1 MSDFLNRYDL
11 MQRLGNR
18 TTRQQEEDEEQMEY
32 LRQWADRKKNSHA
45 ASYTI
50 IGWCIGLIFGM
61 ILITGIKTCIK
72 DPQPAALSTN
82 CRECHNSTGTPARK
96 HRFIDYFTK
105 AGNKHPIKM
114 ANAVM
119 ATGRPRLL
127 AAVAVAGEKNT
138 PYTVRKGGYKKQ
150 HAGAWQVNSKYWG
163 RVPNDPV
170 GQALQAERIL
180 EELTESKP
188 IRTALSIYGGD
199 SSSRYANRVLKELQG
214 VPM

>member
-1 MSDFLNRYDL
+1 MSNDFLNRYDL
-11 MQRLGNR
+11 MQRLGNKY
-18 TTRQQEEDEEQMEY
+18 TG
-32 LRQWADRKKNSHA
+32 KNKYRITA
-45 ASYTI
+45 FDLIVFFALGI
-50 IGWCIGLIFGM
+50 VIGLTLSV
-61 ILITGIKTCIK
+61 LIKEQKPLIKEQKPLIIENKCISCH
-72 DPQPAALSTN
+72 ST
-82 CRECHNSTGTPARK
+82 K
-96 HRFIDYFTK
+96 KKFIDYFTK
-105 AGNKHPIKM
+105 AGNKHPEQM

-138 PYTVRKGGYKKQ
+138 PYTVRKGGYKKR

-163 RVPNDPV
+163 PVPNDPV

-199 SSSRYANRVLKELQG
+199 SSSRYANRVLKELQE

>member
-18 TTRQQEEDEEQMEY
+18 PPRQQEDDEEQMEY
-32 LRQWADRKKNSHA
+32 LRQWAARKKNSHP

-50 IGWCIGLIFGM
+50 IGWCIGLVFGV
-61 ILITGIKTCIK
+61 ILITVMKSCIK
-72 DPQPAALSTN
+72 APQPTAHSPN
-82 CRECHNSTGTPARK
+82 CTECHSSTARK
-96 HRFIDYFTK
+96 HSFIDYFTK

-114 ANAVM
+114 ANAVL
-119 ATGRPRLL
+119 ATKKPRLL

-138 PYTVRKGGYKKQ
+138 PYTVRNGGYKKR
-150 HAGAWQVNSKYWG
+150 HAGAWQANPKYWG
-163 RVPNDPV
+163 KVPLDPV
-170 GQALQAERIL
+170 GQALQAERIM

-199 SSSRYANRVLKELQG
+199 SSSNYANRVLKELQE

>member
-1 MSDFLNRYDL
+1 MNDFLNRYDL

-32 LRQWADRKKNSHA
+32 LRQWAARKKNSHA

-61 ILITGIKTCIK
+61 LLITAIKACIK
-72 DPQPAALSTN
+72 EPQPITPSPN
-82 CRECHNSTGTPARK
+82 CIECHSYKIAMVR
-96 HRFIDYFTK
+96 YFES
-105 AGNKHPIKM
+105 AGNKHPEQM

-138 PYTVRKGGYKKQ
+138 PYTVRKGGYKKR
-150 HAGAWQVNSKYWG
+150 HAGAWQVNQKYWG
-163 RVPNDPV
+163 KVPLDPV

-199 SSSRYANRVLKELQG
+199 SSSNYANRVLKELQE

>member
-32 LRQWADRKKNSHA
+32 LRQWAARKKNSLSG
-45 ASYTI
+45 SYTI
-50 IGWCIGLIFGM
+50 IGWCIGLITGM
-61 ILITGIKTCIK
+61 VLITGIKACIK
-72 DPQPAALSTN
+72 DPQPATYNN
-82 CRECHNSTGTPARK
+82 CTECHSPTARK
-96 HRFIDYFTK
+96 HRFIDYFTQ

-114 ANAVM
+114 ANAVL
-119 ATGRPRLL
+119 ATKKPRLL

-150 HAGAWQVNSKYWG
+150 HAGAWQANPKYWG
-163 RVPNDPV
+163 KVPHDPV

-199 SSSRYANRVLKELQG
+199 SSSNYANRVLKELQE